1 MIEQTQAH
9 ADFTAASTKFRLIM
23 MELEKQRA
31 RLTSARDAPGGPS
44 PVERF
49 IELASDYSAERRLS
63 KKWADS
69 YQPRVEAHFDAA
81 EGFEKAQLLAEIGI
95 VLASLAVL
103 LASRPA
109 WVLSV
114 ILGLTCLAQLGRT
127 YFPTRHAVREALVHI
142 RHAEVEHREIGRLAQ
157 QRPHRLTAA
166 AAGHDVE
173 ANLRGQPLDDTQH
186 RLLIIDDEEKR
197 TRLRSRHRRG
207 VRSTPAMRAQH
218 RDGGNGRIER
228 PAFQNAQICRDHSA
242 ARVQEPCPKLSCINR

>member
-142 RHAEVEHREIGRLAQ
+142 RHAEEAYNGLRNAHVGADADEKTIESLDPDGKIR
-157 QRPHRLTAA
+157 AA
-166 AAGHDVE
+166 
-173 ANLRGQPLDDTQH
+173 
-186 RLLIIDDEEKR
+186 I
-197 TRLRSRHRRG
+197 
-207 VRSTPAMRAQH
+207 
-218 RDGGNGRIER
+218 
-228 PAFQNAQICRDHSA
+228 A
-242 ARVQEPCPKLSCINR
+242 ARSKRPEPEPTEKGEKK